1 MTREEFILEWYHPG
15 YMSEFAASLDA
26 LLSATRKAALEEAWN
41 IADAHECVPMGG
53 CRCGTHIMDATAKAK
68 ESQ

>member
-26 LLSATRKAALEEAWN
+26 LLSATRKAALEEARE
-41 IADAHECVPMGG
+41 AAYDHS
-53 CRCGTHIMDATAKAK
+53 CRGYLCNCRGHIMDAIAKAK
-68 ESQ
+68 ENQ